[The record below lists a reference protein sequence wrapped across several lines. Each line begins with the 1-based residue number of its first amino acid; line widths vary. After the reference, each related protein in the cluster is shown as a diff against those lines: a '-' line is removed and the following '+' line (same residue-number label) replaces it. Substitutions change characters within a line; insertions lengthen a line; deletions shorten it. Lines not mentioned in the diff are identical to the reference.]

1 MPDVDDVDAIAGE
14 CDNRQRWKDDPG
26 RGTLHYI
33 TAEVAARAAA
43 GVRSGEVVSLA
54 RPVHPIPLTGGP
66 HAAAVSAVPAPVGHA
81 LLYTG
86 FPPLAMTDLLTI
98 NTHHA
103 TLTHLDALGHIT
115 TDNTVYPGVPLT
127 EAVRDGR
134 LAVSDVTALGPA
146 IFTSGVLLDFASG
159 APLAE
164 GHPITGED
172 LDQLARRQGSTVESG
187 DALVIRA
194 NPATRA
200 GIPPRPSAGC
210 TTTRSAS
217 TSATSPTCSHHH
229 ETVPSRCRC
238 TRSDSPGW
246 ACPSSTAQTPIPSQ
260 PRVPAMTAT
269 PSPSP
274 WDRYPFTVPPEA
286 PSRHSHSSD
295 QGHLHAAV
303 SCTGPT
309 TRSSLA
315 TAGRPALW
323 GPGQRRLLRRPQRHH
338 GLGGGHGAAE
348 PASPNAASALIHRG

>member
-1 MPDVDDVDAIAGE
+1 MPDVDNVDRDDVDAIAGE
-14 CDNRQRWKDDPG
+14 CDNRQRWEEDPG

-43 GVRSGEVVSLA
+43 EVRSGEVVSLA

-66 HAAAVSAVPAPVGHA
+66 HAAAASAVPAPVGHA

-146 IFTSGVLLDFASG
+146 IFTRGVLLDFASG

-172 LDQLARRQGSTVESG
+172 LDQLARRQGTAVESG

-194 NPATRA
+194 DPATRA
-200 GIPPRPSAGC
+200 GITASAVRWMHRRQISVYLGDVSDLFPPPRNGHVALPLHQIGLARMGLPIVDG
-210 TTTRSAS
+210 ANPDPL
-217 TSATSPTCSHHH
+217 AA
-229 ETVPSRCRC
+229 
-238 TRSDSPGW
+238 
-246 ACPSSTAQTPIPSQ
+246 ACARHDRHTFALAMGPLPI
-260 PRVPAMTAT
+260 
-269 PSPSP
+269 
-274 WDRYPFTVPPEA
+274 
-286 PSRHSHSSD
+286 
-295 QGHLHAAV
+295 
-303 SCTGPT
+303 
-309 TRSSLA
+309 
-315 TAGRPALW
+315 
-323 GPGQRRLLRRPQRHH
+323 
-338 GLGGGHGAAE
+338 HGATG
-348 PASPNAASALIHRG
+348 SPVTPLALF